1 VSVEGGF
8 HRHHLWIDDVDLV
21 AVAAPNL
28 VVNLHHAPVYTK
40 QCFKFFAL
48 LEQNLIRINP
58 HIAFNASV
66 EKPINTKITSN
77 LYNSL
82 LITAMK
88 SSKKNGE
95 RRSKTINL
103 IEL

>member
-28 VVNLHHAPVYTK
+28 VVDLHHAPAFTK

-48 LEQNLIRINP
+48 LEQKL
-58 HIAFNASV
+58 
-66 EKPINTKITSN
+66 T
-77 LYNSL
+77 
-82 LITAMK
+82 
-88 SSKKNGE
+88 
-95 RRSKTINL
+95 
-103 IEL
+103 